1 MPWGKLEPDAI
12 HSMDLTKEPEEK
24 TMNTHTRWIAYLL
37 GITLILMLAACGG
50 TETRRSTGTYVD
62 DKVISAQVKA
72 ELARDAVTKATQI
85 QVETYE
91 GVVQLSGFAD
101 TQEAVTRAAEI
112 ARDVDGVQRVV
123 NDIRLR

>member
-1 MPWGKLEPDAI
+1 
-12 HSMDLTKEPEEK
+12 MDLTKEPEEK

-101 TQEAVTRAAEI
+101 TQEAVTRATEI